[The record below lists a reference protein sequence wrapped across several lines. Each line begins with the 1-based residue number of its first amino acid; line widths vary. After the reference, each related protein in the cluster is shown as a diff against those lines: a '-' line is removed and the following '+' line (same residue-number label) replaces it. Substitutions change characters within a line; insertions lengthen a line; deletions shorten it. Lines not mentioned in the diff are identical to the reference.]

1 MIVDFEISQKIL
13 VIAEIGINHEGDFET
28 AKEMVEAAAMAGV
41 DAVKFQTF
49 RAEKFIAKT
58 EKQSVA
64 FFKKMELTDEEF
76 IKLAKLSKERGLI
89 FLSTPFDPES
99 VDLINSLSPAFKIAS
114 GDLTC
119 LPLIEYIAAKDKPIL
134 LSTGGGMVEE
144 IEGALK
150 AIKTINRRLV
160 EEKQVV
166 LLHCVSSYPTPIEE
180 TNLKS
185 IPFLK
190 ERFGLPAGFSD
201 HTLGITACL
210 AAAALGARVIE
221 KHFTLNKY
229 NREFRDHQLSADVED
244 MISIVKEVRMI
255 EQAMGEYK
263 KEPQKCELNNII
275 PSRRSLA
282 ARIDICQGEVL
293 TNESLTFLR
302 PGSGISPAKI
312 DKVVGRRAA
321 RGIEERTILSE
332 RDISW

>member
-1 MIVDFEISQKIL
+1 MIVDFEISQRIL

-28 AKEMVEAAAMAGV
+28 AKEMVEAAAGAGV

-99 VDLINSLSPAFKIAS
+99 ADLIDSLSPAFKIAS

-134 LSTGGGMVEE
+134 LSTGGGTVEE

-150 AIKTINRRLV
+150 AIKAVNRRLI

-229 NREFRDHQLSADVED
+229 NREFRDHQLSADAED

-312 DKVVGRRAA
+312 DKVVGRRAV
-321 RGIEERTILSE
+321 RGIEEGTILSE
-332 RDISW
+332 RDVSW